1 MNLKELKYN
10 IPKCIEDNLLDNES
24 RYLLLSSNLGLGQF
38 LLEELINKT
47 KKNDKKVYLIGSKFK
62 NDLNR
67 NEYNYTMINQV
78 MFHMEKGSL
87 LILKNLDI
95 IYHSLY
101 DLFNQHYNQDKKN
114 FKELILV

>member
-24 RYLLLSSNLGLGQF
+24 RYLLLISNLGLGQF
-38 LLEELINKT
+38 LLEDLIKKTNKS
-47 KKNDKKVYLIGSKFK
+47 DKKVYLIGSKFK

-67 NEYNYTMINQV
+67 NEYSYTMINQV

-95 IYHSLY
+95 IYPSLY
-101 DLFNQHYNQDKKN
+101 DLFNQHYTQDKK
-114 FKELILV
+114 KILKN